1 MGCEVSKESKKEKND
16 VKDYH
21 WITIN
26 PCFEDLDSYPEEIT
40 LMSLLDQDNF
50 TNQNSNIAILFED
63 NTIKVKHKNNLHNY
77 IPKEG
82 YPNTWIYHSTT
93 DNED

>member
-21 WITIN
+21 WITVN
-26 PCFEDLDSYPEEIT
+26 PCFEGLDSHPNEIT
-40 LMSLLDQDNF
+40 LMSLLDQDNYM
-50 TNQNSNIAILFED
+50 NQNSNIAILFED
-63 NTIKVKHKNNLHNY
+63 NIIKVKHHNNLHIY

-82 YPNTWIYHSTT
+82 FPNVWIYNSTKE
-93 DNED
+93 NED